1 MEKAHNTESEL
12 TCLSVSTSADPA
24 TEATVAADT
33 SETPLPNPS
42 PSWAEPAR
50 RERTGR
56 RLAAAALATAAVA
69 AAGLASTERVVA
81 GRAVIST
88 DGQAEAT
95 AAAMHEAEK
104 NDAALRMAAASAHD
118 NWISIQG
125 ESGSVPFG
133 VIAPGAVISGVDKDG
148 DMADCT
154 VGLAIRGGVITG
166 GHCATAGTPR
176 YLSDGR
182 NGALSAQI
190 GTVMKSVDVIP
201 ETGPTVDASAV
212 TVTAPTTD
220 AAVRVAGRPVAG
232 VMTMD
237 AVHHLPAGTPVCFDG
252 ASSGLKCGPLRYAYG
267 SVTIGVKAQHGDSGG
282 PVFLVDG
289 TSGAVTLVGVLTGG
303 TDTST
308 RAAYVDSALDS
319 LGAVALVDPTA
330 AATVAGDPRYSTR
343 VAPLN

>member
-1 MEKAHNTESEL
+1 MEKSHANTEL
-12 TCLSVSTSADPA
+12 TRLDVSTSDDPT
-24 TEATVAADT
+24 TESTGAADA
-33 SETPLPNPS
+33 SETPVPNPS
-42 PSWAEPAR
+42 PSWSEPAR
-50 RERTGR
+50 REPTGR

-69 AAGLASTERVVA
+69 AAGLASTELVVA

-88 DGQAEAT
+88 AGQTPEAT
-95 AAAMHEAEK
+95 AAALHAAEK
-104 NDAALRMAAASAHD
+104 NDVALRMAAASAHD

-190 GTVMKSVDVIP
+190 GTVMKSVEDIP